1 MTVKKVR
8 RRIFNFKKFFCFL
21 LFLCV
26 LIVSGYYLSK
36 EPIRNIVVLGNNH
49 ISDEEIIETAKVDN
63 YPSFVTT
70 LSSSIKNRVK
80 KIPII
85 KDVSVKK
92 SFGYV
97 LTIEVIEYKVFFNI
111 RSSNEYMLDNGEKL
125 SELSYNMDVPIL
137 INYVPD
143 DKLEKLTKK
152 FNNVEYDTIMK
163 ISEIE
168 YTPTDY
174 DQERFLF
181 YMRDGNEVYV
191 TLNKIKEFGNYSKI
205 KSQLGKKKGILY
217 LDSGNYF
224 EIKE

>member
-36 EPIRNIVVLGNNH
+36 EPIKNIVVLGNTY
-49 ISDEEIIETAKVDN
+49 ISDEEIIETAKIDN

-70 LSSSIKNRVK
+70 LSSSIKNRLK
-80 KIPII
+80 KNPII
-85 KDVSVKK
+85 KDVNVKK
-92 SFGYV
+92 SLGYV
-97 LTIEVIEYKVFFNI
+97 LTIEVEEYKVFFNI
-111 RSSNEYMLDNGEKL
+111 RSSNEYMLDNGDKL
-125 SELSYNMDVPIL
+125 SELSYNIDVPIL

-143 DKLEKLTKK
+143 ERLEKLTKK
-152 FNNVEYDTIMK
+152 FNNVDYDTIMK

>member
-36 EPIRNIVVLGNNH
+36 EPIKNIVVLGNTY
-49 ISDEEIIETAKVDN
+49 ISDEEIIETAKIDN

-70 LSSSIKNRVK
+70 LSSSIKNRLK
-80 KIPII
+80 KNPII
-85 KDVSVKK
+85 KDVNVKK
-92 SFGYV
+92 SLGYV
-97 LTIEVIEYKVFFNI
+97 LTIEIEEYKVFFNI
-111 RSSNEYMLDNGEKL
+111 RSSNEYMLDNGDKL
-125 SELSYNMDVPIL
+125 SVLSYNIDVPIL

-143 DKLEKLTKK
+143 ERLEKLTKK
-152 FNNVEYDTIMK
+152 FNNVNYDTIMK

>member
-1 MTVKKVR
+1 MTVRKIR
-8 RRIFNFKKFFCFL
+8 RRVFNFKKFFCFL
-21 LFLCV
+21 LFLGV
-26 LIVSGYYLSK
+26 FVFIGYYFSK
-36 EPIRNIVVLGNNH
+36 QPIKNIVVLGNNY
-49 ISDEEIIETAKVDN
+49 ISDEEIIETARLEE

-70 LSSSIKNRVK
+70 LSSSIKKRIS

-85 KDVSVKK
+85 KDVQIKK

-97 LTIEVIEYKVFFNI
+97 LTIEIEEYKVFFNI
-111 RSSNEYMLDNGEKL
+111 RSSNEYMLDDGSKL
-125 SELSYNMDVPIL
+125 SELPYLISVPIL

-143 DKLEKLTKK
+143 DKLEKLTMK
-152 FNNVEYDTIMK
+152 FSNVDYDTILK

-174 DQERFLF
+174 DSERFLF

-205 KSQLGKKKGILY
+205 KNQLGTKKGILY